1 MRLFQ
6 TKLKRLQEADYDNDD
21 FAIGSTVDNNDEDD
35 FWDTISY
42 QHFQLFYKD
51 WTNFFWLNDLF
62 NWLSWTRVKPYIYID
77 LLLSSFITH
86 FYLKRW
92 DFPSNVAR
100 LEGQP
105 MMFLTKIRFVSKW
118 KKIILRSLTT

>member
-21 FAIGSTVDNNDEDD
+21 FAIGSTVENNDEDD

-51 WTNFFWLNDLF
+51 
-62 NWLSWTRVKPYIYID
+62 
-77 LLLSSFITH
+77 
-86 FYLKRW
+86 
-92 DFPSNVAR
+92 
-100 LEGQP
+100 
-105 MMFLTKIRFVSKW
+105 
-118 KKIILRSLTT
+118 